1 MWRPNSSMKPVAW
14 KQVCDL
20 FAPFAGSCLY
30 AIRADAFFHLA
41 QANSAPA
48 KFAAKN
54 ALYPAVAWTRAG
66 RARRELDS
74 SMGGDSRYLFV
85 CDYAA
90 EPGFGTLRPI
100 LQKFEEESLFVA
112 LDSVMRAKAVELA
125 NTRAGLIHLDGEMFA
140 RSQGRVRRLW
150 STAHK
155 DFCLLME
162 NCPPEHRRLLDAS
175 RNVLQTLLLRA
186 YLYREVYEQLFAEN
200 RSLEAVI
207 THNDFTTSSYLACT
221 VAGKAGVK
229 SFTLQHGFPT
239 QEYFP
244 TSADHYLVWGER
256 FRAYMASRPGMQS
269 NLIVTGAPRF
279 DGLARARKSRAALR
293 LKREENG
300 ARCAGRCD
308 VVFFSQSHSP
318 LFTEA
323 EHRLVLGAL
332 KPLLEDHRFHVV
344 VRLHP
349 QESKKRFRQLSG
361 FDRITIAP
369 RDLSLQETLA
379 SADVAISCNST
390 AMLEA
395 MAIDVPVVQIA
406 PEELRDRMG
415 IMEPCGVARN
425 GLELRHCLQALLL
438 ADRRRAFADKQNQ
451 LLQEYLSNFPNGVEA
466 VCGAIEDE
474 LALSL
479 DVMEAKA

>member
-1 MWRPNSSMKPVAW
+1 MKPVAW
-14 KQVCDL
+14 KHVCEM

-30 AIRADAFFHLA
+30 ATRADAFFHLA

-54 ALYPAVAWTRAG
+54 QLYPAVTWTRAA
-66 RARRELDS
+66 RSRRELDS
-74 SMGGDSRYLFV
+74 TMGGDSRYLFV

-90 EPGFGTLRPI
+90 EPGFGTVRPI
-100 LQKFEEESLFVA
+100 LEKFEEESLLAA
-112 LDSVMRAKAVELA
+112 LDPVLRARAAELA
-125 NTRAGLIHLDGEMFA
+125 HTRAGLINLDGEMFA
-140 RSQGRVRRLW
+140 AGQGRVGRLW
-150 STAHK
+150 SRAHK
-155 DFCLLME
+155 DFHLLLE
-162 NCPPEHRRLLDAS
+162 NCPAEYQRLLVAS
-175 RNVLQTLLLRA
+175 RRVLQTLLVRA

-207 THNDFTTSSYLACT
+207 THNDFTTSSYLACRA
-221 VAGKAGVK
+221 AGDAGVK

-244 TSADHYLVWGER
+244 TSSDHYLVWGER
-256 FRAYMASRPGMQS
+256 FRTYMASRPGMQS
-269 NLIVTGAPRF
+269 NLIVAGAPRF
-279 DGLARARKSRAALR
+279 DGLARARKSRATLR

-300 ARCAGRCD
+300 ARCGGRCD

-318 LFTEA
+318 LFTES
-323 EHRLVLGAL
+323 EHRVVLAAL
-332 KPLLEDHRFHVV
+332 RPLLEDHRFHVV

-349 QESKKRFRQLSG
+349 QESEKRFRQLSG

-406 PEELRDRMG
+406 PEELCDRLG

-425 GLELRHCLQALLL
+425 GEELRQCLQTLLV
-438 ADRRRAFADKQNQ
+438 AARRRAFGDKQNQ

-466 VCGAIEDE
+466 VCGVIEQG
-474 LALSL
+474 LAPGLE
-479 DVMEAKA
+479 VVEAKA

>member
-1 MWRPNSSMKPVAW
+1 MKPVAW
-14 KQVCDL
+14 KTVCEM

-30 AIRADAFFHLA
+30 AVRADAFFHLA
-41 QANSAPA
+41 QAASSPA

-54 ALYPAVAWTRAG
+54 RFYPAVAWMRAA

-90 EPGFGTLRPI
+90 EPGFGTLRPV
-100 LQKFEEESLFVA
+100 LQKFEQESLFAA
-112 LDSVMRAKAVELA
+112 LDPVMRARSTELA
-125 NTRAGLIHLDGEMFA
+125 HTSAGLINLDGEMFA
-140 RSQGRVRRLW
+140 LSQRRVGSLW
-150 STAHK
+150 SRAQK
-155 DFCLLME
+155 DFALLRE
-162 NCPPEHRRLLDAS
+162 NCPAEYQRLLSSS
-175 RNVLQTLLLRA
+175 RSVLQTLLLRA

-207 THNDFTTSSYLACT
+207 THNDFTTSSYLAGQ
-221 VAGKAGVK
+221 VAGEAGVK

-244 TSADHYLVWGER
+244 TSAEHYLVWGER
-256 FRAYMASRPGMQS
+256 FRSYMASRQGMQS
-269 NLIVTGAPRF
+269 NLIVAGAPRF
-279 DGLARARKSRAALR
+279 DGLARARKSRAAMR
-293 LKREENG
+293 LKREGNG
-300 ARCAGRCD
+300 TRCGGRCD

-323 EHRLVLGAL
+323 EHRLVLAAL
-332 KPLLEDHRFHVV
+332 KPILEDHRFHVV

-349 QESKKRFRQLSG
+349 QETEKRFHQLSG

-406 PEELRDRMG
+406 PEELSDRLG
-415 IMEPCGVARN
+415 IMEPCSVARN
-425 GLELRHCLQALLL
+425 GQELRQCLQRLLM
-438 ADRRRAFADKQNQ
+438 AEQRHVFVEKQNR
-451 LLQEYLSNFPNGVEA
+451 LLQEYLSNFPSGVEA
-466 VCGAIEDE
+466 VCAAIAEE
-474 LALSL
+474 LGCSL
-479 DVMEAKA
+479 DEVEAKA